1 MILEYGP
8 HGRNRWILTRS
19 GKAIA
24 EVKLTKRMFIA
35 TPLKKL
41 SKAESGALDSMLQ
54 DLRRDA
60 AGLPAGGSIE
70 ARLQIIDDL
79 LNELAGDLEDSGR
92 AAEALVVDQA
102 ARPLENFRERLA
114 ALRETTSSE
123 IRAA

>member
-1 MILEYGP
+1 
-8 HGRNRWILTRS
+8 
-19 GKAIA
+19 
-24 EVKLTKRMFIA
+24 MFIA